1 MKTYPAEYYYQSI
14 EKYKQRAY
22 ETSLELINQ
31 AIELDAEQ
39 VNYYYHR
46 GKVLQRLQKFYAAL
60 KDFDKVML
68 GEEKGQ
74 AFLGALL
81 LKIDVLYQQK
91 RYELLITACDQLLKH
106 RRHHWKGFF
115 FRALGLYFTQHYHL
129 AYQDIEMAFYLS
141 NQPNEIRPYRG
152 LICFQV
158 GRFAKAQLDFELAL
172 QQKPQEA
179 VLWFNQGMNCYKL
192 NDFAKAVASF
202 DQAVELGLKNKQLY
216 ELRANALQKLSEEP
230 KKEE

>member
-31 AIELDAEQ
+31 AIELDVEQ

-46 GKVLQRLQKFYAAL
+46 GKVLQRLQKFEAAL
-60 KDFDKVML
+60 RDFDKVIL

-91 RYELLITACDQLLKH
+91 KYELLITACDQLLEH
-106 RRHHWKGFF
+106 RRNHWKGFF

-192 NDFAKAVASF
+192 NDFAKAVTSF

-216 ELRANALQKLSEEP
+216 EFRAKALQKL
-230 KKEE
+230 

>member
-31 AIELDAEQ
+31 AIELDASQ

-46 GKVLQRLQKFYAAL
+46 GRVWQRLQKFEAAL
-60 KDFDKVML
+60 KDFDKVIL
-68 GEEKGQ
+68 GEEKGD

-81 LKIDVLYQQK
+81 CKVDVLYQQK
-91 RYELLITACDQLLKH
+91 KYELLITTCDQLLKH
-106 RRHHWKGFF
+106 RRNHWKGFF

-129 AYQDIEMAFYLS
+129 AYQDIEMAFYLT
-141 NQPNEIRPYRG
+141 NQPDEIRPYRG
-152 LICFQV
+152 LISFQV
-158 GRFAKAQLDFELAL
+158 GRFVKAQLDFEVAL

-179 VLWFNQGMNCYKL
+179 VLWFNQGMNLYKL
-192 NDFAKAVASF
+192 NDFTKAVASF
-202 DQAVELGLKNKQLY
+202 DKAVELGLKNKQLY
-216 ELRANALQKLSEEP
+216 DLKAKALQKLNGESMEGE
-230 KKEE
+230 